1 MAPKYNWQ
9 TDRQMTA
16 KEYIA
21 ILQDLDM
28 NMNIAQAAR
37 YLGVGE
43 RTSHRYKRAETP
55 IPEAH
60 VLLLRA
66 LKAFK
71 VKPEVPI
78 WVSDRLVRKA

>member
-1 MAPKYNWQ
+1 MPPKYNWQ

-16 KEYIA
+16 KEYIQ
-21 ILQDLDM
+21 IIKDLD
-28 NMNIAQAAR
+28 MNIAQAAR

-66 LKAFK
+66 LREFK
-71 VKPEVPI
+71 VKPEVPVWI
-78 WVSDRLVRKA
+78 SDRKVPGR

>member
-1 MAPKYNWQ
+1 VAPRYNWQ

-21 ILQDLDM
+21 ILKEL

-66 LKAFK
+66 MREYN
-71 VKPEVPI
+71 VKPEVPV
-78 WVSDRLVRKA
+78 WVSDRKVRKA

>member
-1 MAPKYNWQ
+1 VAPKYNWQ
-9 TDRQMTA
+9 TDRYMTA
-16 KEYIA
+16 KEYIQ
-21 ILQDLDM
+21 ILSDLD
-28 NMNIAQAAR
+28 MNIAQAAR

-66 LKAFK
+66 LREFK
-71 VKPEVPI
+71 VKPEVPP

>member
-1 MAPKYNWQ
+1 MPPRYNWQ
-9 TDRQMTA
+9 LDRQMTA

-21 ILQDLDM
+21 ILKDLDL
-28 NMNIAQAAR
+28 NIAQAAR

-66 LKAFK
+66 LREFK
-71 VKPEVPI
+71 VKPEVPA

>member
-9 TDRQMTA
+9 TDRYMTA
-16 KEYIA
+16 KEYSQ
-21 ILQDLDM
+21 ILADLD
-28 NMNIAQAAR
+28 MNIAQAAR

-66 LKAFK
+66 LREFK
-71 VKPEVPI
+71 VKPEVPPWI
-78 WVSDRLVRKA
+78 SDRKVPGR

>member
-16 KEYIA
+16 KEYIQ
-21 ILQDLDM
+21 ILKDLDM
-28 NMNIAQAAR
+28 NTAQAAR

-60 VLLLRA
+60 VLLLRC
-66 LKAFK
+66 LREHG
-71 VKPEVPI
+71 VKPEVPA

>member
-1 MAPKYNWQ
+1 MTPKYNWQ
-9 TDRQMTA
+9 AHRKMTA
-16 KEYIA
+16 KEYID
-21 ILQDLDM
+21 ILKDLD
-28 NMNIAQAAR
+28 MNIAQAAR

-60 VLLLRA
+60 VLLLRCLRA
-66 LKAFK
+66 YKI
-71 VKPEVPI
+71 KPEVPV

>member
-1 MAPKYNWQ
+1 VAPKYNWQ

-16 KEYIA
+16 KEYIQ
-21 ILQDLDM
+21 ILKDLDM
-28 NMNIAQAAR
+28 NVAQAAR

-60 VLLLRA
+60 VLLLRC
-66 LKAFK
+66 LREFK
-71 VKPEVPI
+71 VKPEVPAWI
-78 WVSDRLVRKA
+78 SDRKVSTKG

>member
-1 MAPKYNWQ
+1 
-9 TDRQMTA
+9 MTA
-16 KEYIA
+16 KEYIQ
-21 ILQDLDM
+21 ILKEL

-66 LKAFK
+66 MREFN
-71 VKPEVPI
+71 VKPEVPVWI
-78 WVSDRLVRKA
+78 SDRKVRKA

>member
-9 TDRQMTA
+9 LDRQMTA
-16 KEYIA
+16 KEYIQ
-21 ILQDLDM
+21 ILKEL

-66 LKAFK
+66 MREFN
-71 VKPEVPI
+71 VKPEVPVWI
-78 WVSDRLVRKA
+78 SDRKVRKA

>member
-1 MAPKYNWQ
+1 MAPRYNWQ

-21 ILQDLDM
+21 ILKEL

-66 LKAFK
+66 MREYN
-71 VKPEVPI
+71 VKPEVPV
-78 WVSDRLVRKA
+78 WVSDRKVRKA

>member
-21 ILQDLDM
+21 IIKELDM
-28 NMNIAQAAR
+28 NVAQAAR

-43 RTSHRYKRAETP
+43 RTGHRYKRAETP

-66 LKAFK
+66 LREFK
-71 VKPEVPI
+71 VKPEVPP